1 MKRKV
6 RKFQEGG
13 FSAAQEEWLG
23 GADRTDPYILARM
36 RRAVPDEPK
45 SSTPAMDTGELRDE
59 TGMVS
64 KIKRN
69 TETGDLYS
77 TEAPTPRVVEKTTTT
92 VKTTPK
98 TTPKPTGPS
107 QAEIDAEKKRME
119 DIGKKQG
126 LTPVRPEEML
136 IGGGGLKV
144 LQMAGKKLAEKIAGN
159 RGLKEYV
166 VPKLTGPS
174 GSGTPALPSPTPKLT
189 YDKAGALAKKRAERA
204 EMRDEAMRR
213 ENAERYGIT
222 DTEAPGY
229 ESLRGAFMRKGGR
242 VKAKTKSYKSGGTV
256 SSASKRADGI
266 ATKGKTRGKMC

>member
-36 RRAVPDEPK
+36 RKAVPDTPK

-92 VKTTPK
+92 VKTA
-98 TTPKPTGPS
+98 PKPTAVP
-107 QAEIDAEKKRME
+107 QEQKDRMAELEKKQALINVSPE
-119 DIGKKQG
+119 DYIPGVGMVKGMIKKG
-126 LTPVRPEEML
+126 LT
-136 IGGGGLKV
+136 GL
-144 LQMAGKKLAEKIAGN
+144 MKK
-159 RGLKEYV
+159 RLKTYTPSEYE
-166 VPKLTGPS
+166 
-174 GSGTPALPSPTPKLT
+174 AMTPKL
-189 YDKAGALAKKRAERA
+189 GR
-204 EMRDEAMRR
+204 
-213 ENAERYGIT
+213 
-222 DTEAPGY
+222 
-229 ESLRGAFMRKGGR
+229 ESLKLGMKKGGS
-242 VKAKTKSYKSGGTV
+242 VKKMASGGKV
-256 SSASKRADGI
+256 SSASKRADGCAI
-266 ATKGKTRGKMC
+266 KGKTRGRIM

>member
-36 RRAVPDEPK
+36 RKAVPDAPK

-92 VKTTPK
+92 VKTA
-98 TTPKPTGPS
+98 PKPTAVP
-107 QAEIDAEKKRME
+107 QEQKDRMAELEKKQALINVSPE
-119 DIGKKQG
+119 DYIPGVGMVKGMIKKG
-126 LTPVRPEEML
+126 LT
-136 IGGGGLKV
+136 GL
-144 LQMAGKKLAEKIAGN
+144 MKK
-159 RGLKEYV
+159 RLKTYTPSEYE
-166 VPKLTGPS
+166 
-174 GSGTPALPSPTPKLT
+174 AMTPKL
-189 YDKAGALAKKRAERA
+189 GR
-204 EMRDEAMRR
+204 
-213 ENAERYGIT
+213 
-222 DTEAPGY
+222 
-229 ESLRGAFMRKGGR
+229 ESLKLGMKKGGS
-242 VKAKTKSYKSGGTV
+242 VKKMASGGKV
-256 SSASKRADGI
+256 SSASKRADGCAI
-266 ATKGKTRGKMC
+266 KGKTRGRMV